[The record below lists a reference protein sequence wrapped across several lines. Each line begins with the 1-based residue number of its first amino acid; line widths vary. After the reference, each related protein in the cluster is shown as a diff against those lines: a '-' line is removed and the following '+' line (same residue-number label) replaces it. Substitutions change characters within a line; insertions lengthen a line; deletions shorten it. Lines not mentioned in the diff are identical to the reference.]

1 MKNKKNIIIA
11 LLLIVLVFVL
21 TGCKND
27 PESTTRPIQG
37 FSEFWDIFVY
47 PMAGIMWC
55 IGKTI
60 DNRKTSV
67 RKELRFIVYAVALYI
82 DFKL

>member
-1 MKNKKNIIIA
+1 MKNKKNIIIT

-37 FSEFWDIFVY
+37 FSEFWDKN
-47 PMAGIMWC
+47 C
-55 IGKTI
+55 
-60 DNRKTSV
+60 RK
-67 RKELRFIVYAVALYI
+67 
-82 DFKL
+82 